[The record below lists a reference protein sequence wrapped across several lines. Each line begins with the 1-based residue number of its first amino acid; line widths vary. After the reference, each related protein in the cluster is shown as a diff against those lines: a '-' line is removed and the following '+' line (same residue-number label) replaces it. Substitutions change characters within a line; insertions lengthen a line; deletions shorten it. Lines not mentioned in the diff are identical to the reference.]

1 MIIKNENF
9 IYLLKI
15 NDYFWDINT
24 HGK

>member
-1 MIIKNENF
+1 MIIKDEKNIF
-9 IYLLKI
+9 LLKI